1 MRAIK
6 RNLVLGLVVISFL
19 GLAACGGTGSGEVV
33 EDTVQLES
41 GVRYVYLRRGDGLKV
56 DTGSHVTTH
65 INLIVGEDTI
75 WSTYAD
81 GEQQF
86 EFDAK
91 KTSLIK
97 GFDEVVMYAK
107 EGDRLLAIIP
117 PELGYGEAGAGDVVP
132 PNATLFFDLD
142 FLKVE
147 EPKIFLS
154 DVLYDKLKAE
164 GAEAALAEYG
174 AIKDDSINY
183 NVSNGEWF
191 ALHRKIMRDSAYQ
204 DAIVIWEA
212 RLAERP
218 DLNGYYNMATAY
230 DSLGQRDEAVKTLEA
245 GLLSGADTTGSGFIK
260 RYIQRL
266 KAQ

>member
-1 MRAIK
+1 M
-6 RNLVLGLVVISFL
+6 VICFL
-19 GLAACGGTGSGEVV
+19 GLAACGGTSSGETV

-41 GVRYVYLRRGDGLKV
+41 GVRYVYLRHGDGLKV

-75 WSTYAD
+75 WSTYAE
-81 GEQQF
+81 GEEQF

-91 KTSLIK
+91 KSSLIK
-97 GFDEVVMYAK
+97 GFDEVVMYAR

-164 GAEAALAEYG
+164 GAAAALAEYQV
-174 AIKDDSINY
+174 IKDDSVNY
-183 NVSNGEWF
+183 NVSRGEWY
-191 ALHRKIMRDSAYQ
+191 ALHRRVMRDSAYQ
-204 DAIVIWEA
+204 DAVVLWEG

-218 DLNGYYNMATAY
+218 EITGYYYMAIAY
-230 DSLGQRDEAVKTLEA
+230 DSLGQINQAVKTLEE
-245 GLLSGADTTGSGFIK
+245 GLLSGLDTTGSGYIR
-260 RYIQRL
+260 RYIQQL
-266 KAQ
+266 KAK